1 MAINRRKTEEVRTS
15 TLADGT
21 SVECVVWAIELDGE
35 QVGEACA
42 TYKTKTQRT
51 WDASMTVDGVS
62 VSVEGIASISKAV
75 TALND
80 QLVAATATDAADTAD
95 ANIEIV
101 ESEDATA

>member
-1 MAINRRKTEEVRTS
+1 MTINRRKTEEIRTS
-15 TLADGT
+15 ALADGT

-51 WDASMTVDGVS
+51 WDASMTIDGVT

-80 QLVAATATDAADTAD
+80 QLVAATAADTADTTD